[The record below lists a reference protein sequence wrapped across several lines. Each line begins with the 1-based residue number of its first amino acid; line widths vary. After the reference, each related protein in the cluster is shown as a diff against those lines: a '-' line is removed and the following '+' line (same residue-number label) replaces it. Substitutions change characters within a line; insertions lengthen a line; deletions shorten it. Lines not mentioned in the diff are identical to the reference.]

1 MRFTEIQAEFSRLED
16 SSDAASPQV
25 GAHAV
30 ADGGAPR
37 PQSVDQAA
45 EGIRDREERFWD
57 GVAGHGTPLIDP
69 CRDDETMREVTFL
82 YRAASSDVRSVRL
95 VANRVTDKDRADEG
109 TMGHV
114 PGTGIWGVT
123 LTLPAD
129 LRCSYGFSP
138 SASET
143 PEPLGIP
150 RQPGPPVFIDPFNAD
165 PPLRRTV
172 AGKDSPGARSG
183 QTVGTSVFS
192 GPLAPDH
199 SAWTVASDA
208 RAPGLASA
216 GHAAADL
223 AAGRAGNGSARS
235 GPAENRFAVSI
246 SAPDREIL
254 GTSYPVY
261 VHTPESQQPAGLLV
275 LFDGH
280 EWFDALNVAGAL
292 EASGLPPLVII
303 GIGTRSIPERVA
315 TLRGNRD
322 FLRAVAEELVP
333 QIESEL
339 SEQGVVLPDRS
350 RRVIS
355 GQSLGGLSSL
365 LMALDSPEAFG
376 TVLPHSPSLWWQPGG
391 KATPAD
397 LATAEGDDWTTKLF
411 LAADRRDVAF
421 HLAVGSREGL
431 MVDRA
436 RHLAEVLDEK
446 GRTASVSVYQGG
458 HDYACW
464 RGALVDGLRRVFG

>member
-16 SSDAASPQV
+16 PSDAASPQV
-25 GAHAV
+25 GTRAA
-30 ADGGAPR
+30 ADGGARAVAEGGSPR
-37 PQSVDQAA
+37 QQSVDQAA
-45 EGIRDREERFWD
+45 EGVRGREERFWNE
-57 GVAGHGTPLIDP
+57 VAGHGTPLIDP

-82 YRAASSDVRSVRL
+82 YRAASPDVRSVRL
-95 VANRVTDKDRADEG
+95 VVNRVTDKDRADEG
-109 TMGHV
+109 MMGHV
-114 PGTGIWGVT
+114 PGTGMWGVT

-143 PEPLGIP
+143 PEPLGTP

-165 PPLRRTV
+165 PPLRRASRAESNPSGSSQSGSTADQA
-172 AGKDSPGARSG
+172 AGAAARLA
-183 QTVGTSVFS
+183 VGTYAGQFVGNSVFS

-199 SAWTVASDA
+199 SAWTAASNA
-208 RAPGLASA
+208 RAPGLYV
-216 GHAAADL
+216 
-223 AAGRAGNGSARS
+223 
-235 GPAENRFAVSI
+235 AE
-246 SAPDREIL
+246 REIL
-254 GTSYPVY
+254 GAPYPVY
-261 VHTPESQQPAGLLV
+261 VSTPETQQPTGLLV

-292 EASGLPPLVII
+292 EASELPPLAII
-303 GIGTRSIPERVA
+303 GIGTRSIPERVT

-350 RRVIS
+350 RRVVS

-376 TVLPHSPSLWWQPGG
+376 TALPHSPSLWWQPGG
-391 KATPAD
+391 TATPAD
-397 LATAEGDDWTTKLF
+397 LATAEGDDWTTNLF
-411 LAADRRDVAF
+411 LAAERRDMAF

-436 RHLAEVLDEK
+436 RRLAEVLDEK
-446 GRTASVSVYQGG
+446 GCTTSVSVYQGG

-464 RGALVDGLRRVFG
+464 RGALIDGLRRVFG

>member
-25 GAHAV
+25 EARATADGGARAV
-30 ADGGAPR
+30 ADGGSPR

-57 GVAGHGTPLIDP
+57 EVAGHGTPLIDP

-82 YRAASSDVRSVRL
+82 YGADSPDVRSVRL
-95 VANRVTDKDRADEG
+95 VANRVTDKDRAAEG
-109 TMGHV
+109 IMGHV

-143 PEPLGIP
+143 PEPLGTP
-150 RQPGPPVFIDPFNAD
+150 RQPGPPVLVDPFNAD
-165 PPLRRTV
+165 PPLRRPVT
-172 AGKDSPGARSG
+172 GKDSPGASSG

-199 SAWTVASDA
+199 SAWTVGQGAGA
-208 RAPGLASA
+208 AGAGTTGGNGHGLA
-216 GHAAADL
+216 
-223 AAGRAGNGSARS
+223 
-235 GPAENRFAVSI
+235 GPVAV
-246 SAPDREIL
+246 ADREIL
-254 GTSYPVY
+254 GAPYPVY
-261 VHTPESQQPAGLLV
+261 VSTPETQQPTGLLV

-350 RRVIS
+350 RRVVS

-376 TVLPHSPSLWWQPGG
+376 TALPHSPSLWWQPGG
-391 KATPAD
+391 TATPAD
-397 LATAEGDDWTTKLF
+397 LATAEGDDWTTNLF
-411 LAADRRDVAF
+411 LAAERRDMAF

-436 RHLAEVLDEK
+436 RRLAEVLDEK
-446 GRTASVSVYQGG
+446 GCTTSVSVYQGG

-464 RGALVDGLRRVFG
+464 RGALIDGLRRVFG